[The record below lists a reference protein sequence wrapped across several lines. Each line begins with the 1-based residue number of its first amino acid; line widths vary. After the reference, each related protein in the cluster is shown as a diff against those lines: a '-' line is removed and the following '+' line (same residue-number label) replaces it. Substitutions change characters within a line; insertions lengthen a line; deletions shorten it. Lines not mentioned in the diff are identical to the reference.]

1 MGYQTLVGCRLL
13 LWIPGCAPLAFG
25 ANTDMNGVTSS
36 TAWRT
41 GYAERVMC
49 TGCENETFSLS
60 AAMAGVNVL
69 LITRFVYEC
78 WMSLLFSHTMS
89 NHFFCFFFLLLFSS
103 FSSSSPYRFLFL
115 SLLHFL
121 LLLFFLSL
129 ALLDFI
135 FLRPFPSTSLIR
147 PETDSRVLG
156 SNADGRR
163 KSCRG
168 ITIWERRHGSA
179 LRRVN
184 KCLGCWRSSLATDSF
199 LPTKGYE
206 AWNSCAARWM
216 PTLRK
221 GLLLL
226 LLQHDAIVLHESIP
240 LLELSHND

>member
-1 MGYQTLVGCRLL
+1 MTHRVRRESDVHRMRKRNF
-13 LWIPGCAPLAFG
+13 LAFG
-25 ANTDMNGVTSS
+25 GYGRGKCFANYSVCLWMLDVVTIF
-36 TAWRT
+36 AHH
-41 GYAERVMC
+41 EQP
-49 TGCENETFSLS
+49 
-60 AAMAGVNVL
+60 
-69 LITRFVYEC
+69 
-78 WMSLLFSHTMS
+78 
-89 NHFFCFFFLLLFSS
+89 FFLLLL
-103 FSSSSPYRFLFL
+103 PLIVFLFFFFFPL
-115 SLLHFL
+115 SFLISLSPPLPPPPLLSIL
-121 LLLFFLSL
+121 LN
-129 ALLDFI
+129 FI
-135 FLRPFPSTSLIR
+135 FLRPFPSTSFIR

-156 SNADGRR
+156 LNADGRR

-168 ITIWERRHGSA
+168 ITIWEQRHGFA
-179 LRRVN
+179 LWRVN

>member
-13 LWIPGCAPLAFG
+13 LWIPGCVPLAFG

-89 NHFFCFFFLLLFSS
+89 NHFF
-103 FSSSSPYRFLFL
+103 
-115 SLLHFL
+115 L
-121 LLLFFLSL
+121 LLLPLIVFLFFFFFPLSFL
-129 ALLDFI
+129 ISLSPPLPPPPLLSILLNFI
-135 FLRPFPSTSLIR
+135 FLRPFPSTSFIR

-156 SNADGRR
+156 LNADGRR

-168 ITIWERRHGSA
+168 ITIWKRRHGSA

-184 KCLGCWRSSLATDSF
+184 KCLGCWRSSLKTDSF

-226 LLQHDAIVLHESIP
+226 LHDATVLHESIP

>member
-78 WMSLLFSHTMS
+78 RMSLLFSHTMS
-89 NHFFCFFFLLLFSS
+89 NHFFCFFLLLFSS

-121 LLLFFLSL
+121 LLLFFLSFSTSSFF
-129 ALLDFI
+129 A
-135 FLRPFPSTSLIR
+135 PFPRPLSLDPRLI
-147 PETDSRVLG
+147 PE
-156 SNADGRR
+156 
-163 KSCRG
+163 C
-168 ITIWERRHGSA
+168 
-179 LRRVN
+179 
-184 KCLGCWRSSLATDSF
+184 
-199 LPTKGYE
+199 
-206 AWNSCAARWM
+206 
-216 PTLRK
+216 
-221 GLLLL
+221 
-226 LLQHDAIVLHESIP
+226 
-240 LLELSHND
+240 

>member
-1 MGYQTLVGCRLL
+1 MTHRVRRESDVHRMRKRNF
-13 LWIPGCAPLAFG
+13 LAFG
-25 ANTDMNGVTSS
+25 GYGRGKCFANYSVCLWMLDVVTIF
-36 TAWRT
+36 AHH
-41 GYAERVMC
+41 EQP
-49 TGCENETFSLS
+49 
-60 AAMAGVNVL
+60 
-69 LITRFVYEC
+69 
-78 WMSLLFSHTMS
+78 
-89 NHFFCFFFLLLFSS
+89 FFLLLPLIVFL
-103 FSSSSPYRFLFL
+103 FLFSSPYRFLFL

-179 LRRVN
+179 LWRVN